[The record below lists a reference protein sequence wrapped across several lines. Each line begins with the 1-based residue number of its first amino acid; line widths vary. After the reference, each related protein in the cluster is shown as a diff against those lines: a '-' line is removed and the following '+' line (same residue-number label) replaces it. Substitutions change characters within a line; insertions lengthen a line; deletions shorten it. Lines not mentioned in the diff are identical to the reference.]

1 MKKNLRKIL
10 LVCSLIFLSSCAKN
24 TVKTITIDQGVSLI
38 DTCLERD
45 RASSLVGQ
53 AFTFKSTISAPSSLQ
68 ADLPYTSLDVDYL
81 STIGYSTRITR
92 VTAKS
97 NDTYAIT
104 KSTGTDGKAFYQVAA
119 NGGSPKDYDPV
130 SDAYLYNFFELPS
143 YLLNENIYGLQS
155 ARTLLSFV
163 QNKNENKLT
172 SYNLFSSGGGNLDM
186 TLRGS
191 GLDFTSL
198 FTETPQINSNVTSIH
213 FVLDNYLL
221 TSLNATYVVDN
232 PVSSSVSGQ
241 VRPTSSTRG
250 IECTI
255 TMNLSYRSIN
265 EAA

>member
-1 MKKNLRKIL
+1 MKKNLRRSL
-10 LVCSLIFLSSCAKN
+10 LVFSLIFLCACAKN
-24 TVKTITIDQGVSLI
+24 TMKAITIDQGTSLI

-53 AFTFKSTISAPSSLQ
+53 AFTFKSAISAPEALQ
-68 ADLPYTSLDVDYL
+68 AGLPYTSLEVDYL

-155 ARTLLSFV
+155 ARALLSLI

-172 SYNLFSSGGGNLDM
+172 SYNLFSSGGGSLDM
-186 TLRGS
+186 ALRGN

-221 TSLNATYVVDN
+221 TSLSAAYVVDS
-232 PVSSSVSGQ
+232 PLSSSANSQ
-241 VRPTSSTRG
+241 IRPTSSSAG
-250 IECTI
+250 VECSI
-255 TMNLSYRSIN
+255 TMDLSYRSIN